1 MEAQVQ
7 DYNKITEIFRKNKI
21 KYDEKKLKYSVIYNK
36 YLDPD
41 MDKRMRTQG
50 ERYPGPEV
58 GLMINAH
65 RKPKKE
71 GKKKKK
77 K

>member
-1 MEAQVQ
+1 
-7 DYNKITEIFRKNKI
+7 
-21 KYDEKKLKYSVIYNK
+21 
-36 YLDPD
+36 

-50 ERYPGPEV
+50 ARYPGPEV
-58 GLMINAH
+58 GLMFNPDK
-65 RKPKKE
+65 KPKKE